1 MYFKQ
6 LISGLKYIHEEGV
19 YHRDIKLENILFSE
33 DLNLKIS
40 DFGLSIHKNEMK
52 GKLTTK
58 ESAGTKNYW
67 PPEEHYNLDYIPA

>member
-1 MYFKQ
+1 MEAALGGELYFLVKLGPLPEKMVRMYFKQ
-6 LISGLKYIHEEGV
+6 LIAGINYIHEEGV

-52 GKLTTK
+52 G
-58 ESAGTKNYW
+58 
-67 PPEEHYNLDYIPA
+67 

>member
-6 LISGLKYIHEEGV
+6 LIAGIKYIHEEGV
-19 YHRDIKLENILFSE
+19 YHRDIKIENILFSE

-52 GKLTTK
+52 G
-58 ESAGTKNYW
+58 
-67 PPEEHYNLDYIPA
+67 